1 MFLVMG
7 FTGLGASIVFGGKA
21 SELLVGFLIGV
32 AAMLAELFFV
42 LMVIF
47 FVIGENAVNN
57 GQKAGPADKAYAAF
71 SLINMI
77 IYFVWAIILV
87 VHRRTVMISRQEL
100 EASTAKEFSA
110 YDGSGEIYNPTVG
123 AGHGED
129 FGGDQEQL

>member
-1 MFLVMG
+1 
-7 FTGLGASIVFGGKA
+7 
-21 SELLVGFLIGV
+21 
-32 AAMLAELFFV
+32 MLSELFFV

-47 FVIGENAVNN
+47 FVIGENAANN
-57 GQKAGPADKAYAAF
+57 GQKSGPADKAYAAF

-123 AGHGED
+123 AAHGED